1 MTTVLEQAQS
11 SDKAQRDR
19 AITRIIENAV
29 KLARDSEWSTER
41 AYKIAAELIADF
53 ALPGEECKQ
62 AIEKLRKELN
72 YGKPD

>member
-19 AITRIIENAV
+19 AIARIIENAV
-29 KLARDSEWSTER
+29 KLARDPEWDVKR
-41 AYKIAAELIADF
+41 AYNIAAELIADF
-53 ALPGEECKQ
+53 ALPGDECEQ